1 MRARKYPL
9 EPLKRLKKDRAE
21 AKTRELGGAIA
32 TREMAERRR
41 REAEVVHEAERA
53 RADMIRHAERASL
66 ERGELTAKD
75 LARGGTWE
83 QRASVEDAQRA
94 RGVERSLRVEEKARA
109 VEAKAQSDVALARAE
124 VEATAHHEQRFLA
137 AAKKA
142 EEASEEEDLAE
153 VVAGKPT
160 R

>member
-21 AKTRELGGAIA
+21 AKTRELGGAIT
-32 TREMAERRR
+32 TREAAERRR
-41 REAEVVHEAERA
+41 LEAEAVREAERV
-53 RADMIRHAERASL
+53 RADVVRRQERASL
-66 ERGELTAKD
+66 EKGELTAKD

-83 QRASVEDAQRA
+83 QRASAEDAERA
-94 RGVERSLRVEEKARA
+94 RGVERAQSVEEKART
-109 VEAKAQSDVALARAE
+109 VEAKAQADVALARAE
-124 VEATAHHEQRFLA
+124 VEATARHEQRFLA

-142 EEASEEEDLAE
+142 EEATEEEALAE
-153 VVAGKPT
+153 VVAGKRT